1 MYIYIHTMWLNIFG
15 VFLYLWAAR
24 DCFLMFFVCIVDTIY
39 IYIYIYTSFT
49 VSLFVHFHVCIDVQ
63 WWTLWTLPCEVSSM
77 SIFLRLSSGSVPT
90 SADWMKQ
97 SIKFWSQRLHVTE
110 PMGFK
115 QKFNKTSLWFKM
127 SHFRFWLKHRL
138 MLADKSR
145 MYWLVQ
151 QTGFRRQRLPPLW
164 LSSHWGID
172 AWIHA
177 PKDEINM

>member
-1 MYIYIHTMWLNIFG
+1 MGGKRLFFDVFCMYSRYYIHIYILHL
-15 VFLYLWAAR
+15 
-24 DCFLMFFVCIVDTIY
+24 
-39 IYIYIYTSFT
+39 
-49 VSLFVHFHVCIDVQ
+49 SLFVHFHACIDVQ
-63 WWTLWTLPCEVSSM
+63 WWTLWTLPCDVSSM

-110 PMGFK
+110 PMGLSK
-115 QKFNKTSLWFKM
+115 SSTKHPYLWFKM

-138 MLADKSR
+138 MLADKSK

-172 AWIHA
+172 ALNA
-177 PKDEINM
+177 PMKSTCRFHEHWRNSE